1 MKNKEDVQ
9 DVFQTVLKALS
20 GVILIEAMIGE
31 RIDLFKNNKED
42 E

>member
-20 GVILIEAMIGE
+20 GVILIEVMIGE